1 MSIYWLN
8 GVFHDGTAPERE
20 VEGVFDTLLAAHGQ
34 ARYYAEHMDRLMHDA
49 KIVLDL
55 SPTVPDVIG
64 GLLSRNELGEYARVR
79 TSVTRE
85 MVLIEAFPCP
95 DPAALGPTTAV
106 IIEDWPRVVND
117 PLENCKRLDY
127 SRNFSARDKAVAMGA
142 ENAILLNNKGHIACG
157 HVANLFIEENGVLI
171 TPPLSEG
178 VLAGVTRKHLIAQG
192 AREEPITKERLITA
206 DKAFLSNSLIGL
218 RPVTLLRSAA

>member
-1 MSIYWLN
+1 MNSYWLN
-8 GVFHDGTAPERE
+8 GIFHDGTAPERG
-20 VEGVFDTLLAAHGQ
+20 VEGVFDTLLAVRGQ
-34 ARYYAEHMDRLMHDA
+34 AQHYSDHMMRLKYDA
-49 KIVLDL
+49 KVVLDL
-55 SPTVPDVIG
+55 SPDVPDVIEA
-64 GLLSRNELGEYARVR
+64 LLSRNKLTDFARVR

-95 DPAALGPTTAV
+95 NPAALGPTTAV
-106 IIEDWPRVVND
+106 IVEDWPRVAND

-127 SRNFSARDKAVAMGA
+127 SRSFAARDKAIAMGA
-142 ENAILLNNKGHIACG
+142 ENAILTNTNGNIACG

-192 AREEPITKERLITA
+192 AREERITKERLITA
-206 DKAFLSNSLIGL
+206 DKAFLTNSLIGL
-218 RPVTLLRSAA
+218 RPTTLLR

>member
-1 MSIYWLN
+1 MYWLN
-8 GVFHDGTAPERE
+8 GVFYDGVPPERGI
-20 VEGVFDTLLAAHGQ
+20 EGVFDTLLAAHGQ

-55 SPTVPDVIG
+55 SPDVPNVISA
-64 GLLSRNELGEYARVR
+64 LLSRNQLADFARVR
-79 TSVTRE
+79 TSVTRG

-95 DPAALGPTTAV
+95 DPQTLKPTTAV
-106 IIEDWPRVVND
+106 IIEDWPRVAGD

-127 SRNFSARDKAVAMGA
+127 SRNFSARDKAVEMGT
-142 ENAILLNNKGHIACG
+142 ENAILLNNEGRVACG
-157 HVANLFIEENGVLI
+157 HVANLFIEEDGVLI

-192 AREEPITKERLITA
+192 AREEQITIERLIAA
-206 DKAFLSNSLIGL
+206 DKAFLTNSLIGL
-218 RPVTLLRSAA
+218 RPVTLLHSAA